1 MAVKNENEL
10 KIKDIKMKDRQRKVK
25 DERER

>member
-1 MAVKNENEL
+1 MAVKSENEL